1 MANAGEPPNS
11 SVREPCELRAAGHPC
26 ARAYAKKPPH
36 RSAWSSSSWPAW
48 ALKKITGILG
58 LVCFRHRCSC
68 KPSRFGMR
76 TSRIRQEASV
86 ARPEFSKSAPEK
98 NASPRMP
105 NERMSLQV
113 ELATEASSSTTITSV
128 DSLAF
133 ALSVPAFRR
142 AATAHSEREPLT
154 LNRHSNYNASSAAD
168 RAADV

>member
-1 MANAGEPPNS
+1 
-11 SVREPCELRAAGHPC
+11 
-26 ARAYAKKPPH
+26 
-36 RSAWSSSSWPAW
+36 
-48 ALKKITGILG
+48 
-58 LVCFRHRCSC
+58 
-68 KPSRFGMR
+68 MR

-133 ALSVPAFRR
+133 ALGATVVINLEVLRGKVLLSFGTGERFTVRSSRPRKPR
-142 AATAHSEREPLT
+142 WAAEYCARFEWQPKAVELGMELVAPGIFLFFTADRERLT
-154 LNRHSNYNASSAAD
+154 LNRHSNHNPISA
-168 RAADV
+168 RMLCTLKRHLN